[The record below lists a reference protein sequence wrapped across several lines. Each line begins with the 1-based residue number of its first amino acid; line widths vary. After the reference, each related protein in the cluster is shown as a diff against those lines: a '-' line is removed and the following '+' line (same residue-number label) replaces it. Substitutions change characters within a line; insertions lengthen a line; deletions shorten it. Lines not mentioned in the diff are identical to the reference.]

1 MAIIRSAN
9 TTGAKANSTYSGNIS
24 LDHGQGELVS
34 YQTDSGGNKYQAYKM
49 DAQGIHYYNELG
61 VEITKIAPDGTH
73 YYNNNGNLLC
83 KIAPDGTYYYD
94 NSGNLLCKVAPDGT
108 YYYDAS
114 GNLLTKIAP
123 NGTHYYDASGHLLTK
138 ISVNGFDYYDA
149 NGITR
154 INIGASGAG
163 MIRIEM
169 FDTDGT
175 PRTWLGQSPA
185 DGDQV
190 AAVSVSGENVETNL
204 GGVSLLSQPVLL
216 GGDNTPNNNNNEEI
230 I

>member
-61 VEITKIAPDGTH
+61 AEITR
-73 YYNNNGNLLC
+73 
-83 KIAPDGTYYYD
+83 IAPDGTYYYD
-94 NSGNLLCKVAPDGT
+94 ENGNLLCKVAPDGT

-123 NGTHYYDASGHLLTK
+123 DGTHYYDASGNLLTK

-154 INIGASGAG
+154 INIGASSAG

-216 GGDNTPNNNNNEEI
+216 GGDNTPNNNDNEEI

>member
-9 TTGAKANSTYSGNIS
+9 TTGAKSNATYSGNIA
-24 LDHGQGELVS
+24 LDHGQGEFVS
-34 YQTDSGGNKYQAYKM
+34 YQTDSEGNKYQAYKI
-49 DAQGIHYYNELG
+49 DAQGIHYYNEFG
-61 VEITKIAPDGTH
+61 IEITKIAPDGTY
-73 YYNNNGNLLC
+73 YYNSNGSL
-83 KIAPDGTYYYD
+83 I
-94 NSGNLLCKVAPDGT
+94 CKVAPDGT
-108 YYYDAS
+108 YYYD
-114 GNLLTKIAP
+114 GNGHLLTKIAP
-123 NGTHYYDASGHLLTK
+123 DGTHYYDASGNLLTK

-154 INIGASGAG
+154 INIGASNAG

-175 PRTWLGQSPA
+175 PRTWIGQDPS

-190 AAVSVSGENVETNL
+190 SATSVQGENVETNL

-216 GGDNTPNNNNNEEI
+216 GGDNNTNNNSEESI
-230 I
+230 

>member
-61 VEITKIAPDGTH
+61 AEITR
-73 YYNNNGNLLC
+73 
-83 KIAPDGTYYYD
+83 IAPDGTYYYG

-123 NGTHYYDASGHLLTK
+123 DGTHYYDASGNLLTK

>member
-61 VEITKIAPDGTH
+61 AEITR
-73 YYNNNGNLLC
+73 
-83 KIAPDGTYYYD
+83 IAPDGTYYYD

-108 YYYDAS
+108 YYYGAS

-123 NGTHYYDASGHLLTK
+123 DGTHYYDASGNLLTK

-204 GGVSLLSQPVLL
+204 GGGLSLLSQPVLL
-216 GGDNTPNNNNNEEI
+216 GGDNTPNDNNNEEI

>member
-61 VEITKIAPDGTH
+61 TEITR
-73 YYNNNGNLLC
+73 
-83 KIAPDGTYYYD
+83 IAPDGTYYYD

-123 NGTHYYDASGHLLTK
+123 DGTHYYDSSGNLLTK

-204 GGVSLLSQPVLL
+204 GGGSLLSQPVLL

>member
-61 VEITKIAPDGTH
+61 AEITR
-73 YYNNNGNLLC
+73 
-83 KIAPDGTYYYD
+83 IAPDGTYYYN
-94 NSGNLLCKVAPDGT
+94 NSGSLLCKVAPDGT

-114 GNLLTKIAP
+114 EN
-123 NGTHYYDASGHLLTK
+123 LLTK

-154 INIGASGAG
+154 INIGASSAG

-204 GGVSLLSQPVLL
+204 GGVSLLNQPVLL

>member
-1 MAIIRSAN
+1 MTIIRSAN
-9 TTGAKANSTYSGNIS
+9 TTGAKSNSTYSGNIS

-34 YQTDSGGNKYQAYKM
+34 YQTDSGGNRYQSYKM
-49 DAQGIHYYNELG
+49 DASGIHYYNALG
-61 VEITKIAPDGTH
+61 TEITR
-73 YYNNNGNLLC
+73 
-83 KIAPDGTYYYD
+83 IAPDGTYYYN
-94 NSGNLLCKVAPDGT
+94 NSGNLLAKVAPDGT

-114 GNLLTKIAP
+114 GHLLTKIAP
-123 NGTHYYDASGHLLTK
+123 DGTNHYDASGHLLTK

-154 INIGASGAG
+154 INIGASSAG
-163 MIRIEM
+163 RIRIEM

-190 AAVSVSGENVETNL
+190 AAVSVSGQNVETE
-204 GGVSLLSQPVLL
+204 LSS
-216 GGDNTPNNNNNEEI
+216 
-230 I
+230 

>member
-49 DAQGIHYYNELG
+49 DAQGIHYYNALG
-61 VEITKIAPDGTH
+61 TEITR
-73 YYNNNGNLLC
+73 
-83 KIAPDGTYYYD
+83 IAPDGTYYYN

-123 NGTHYYDASGHLLTK
+123 DGTHYYDANGNLLTK

-154 INIGASGAG
+154 INIGASSAG

>member
-49 DAQGIHYYNELG
+49 NAQGIHYYNELG
-61 VEITKIAPDGTH
+61 AEITR
-73 YYNNNGNLLC
+73 
-83 KIAPDGTYYYD
+83 IAPDGTYYYD
-94 NSGNLLCKVAPDGT
+94 NNGNLLCKVAPDGT

-114 GNLLTKIAP
+114 GNQLTKIAP
-123 NGTHYYDASGHLLTK
+123 DGTHYYDASGNLLTK

-204 GGVSLLSQPVLL
+204 GGGLSLLSQPVLL
-216 GGDNTPNNNNNEEI
+216 GGDNTPNNNDNEEI

>member
-61 VEITKIAPDGTH
+61 AEITR
-73 YYNNNGNLLC
+73 
-83 KIAPDGTYYYD
+83 IAPDGTYYYD
-94 NSGNLLCKVAPDGT
+94 ENGNLLCKVAPDGT
-108 YYYDAS
+108 YYYDAN

-123 NGTHYYDASGHLLTK
+123 DGTHYYDASGNLLTK

-154 INIGASGAG
+154 INIGASSAG

-216 GGDNTPNNNNNEEI
+216 GGENTPNNNNNEEI

>member
-24 LDHGQGELVS
+24 LDHGQGEFVS

-49 DAQGIHYYNELG
+49 DAQGIHYYNALG
-61 VEITKIAPDGTH
+61 DEITR
-73 YYNNNGNLLC
+73 
-83 KIAPDGTYYYD
+83 IAPDGTYYYN

-114 GNLLTKIAP
+114 GNLLTKI
-123 NGTHYYDASGHLLTK
+123 
-138 ISVNGFDYYDA
+138 SVNGFDYYDA

-154 INIGASGAG
+154 INIGASSAG

-175 PRTWLGQSPA
+175 PRTWIGQNPSG
-185 DGDQV
+185 GDQV

-204 GGVSLLSQPVLL
+204 GGVSLLSQPVLSTPAIQPDSED
-216 GGDNTPNNNNNEEI
+216 DNSEAE
-230 I
+230 

>member
-1 MAIIRSAN
+1 MAIVRSAN

-61 VEITKIAPDGTH
+61 AEITR
-73 YYNNNGNLLC
+73 
-83 KIAPDGTYYYD
+83 IAPDGTYYYD

-123 NGTHYYDASGHLLTK
+123 DGTHYYDASGNLLTK

-204 GGVSLLSQPVLL
+204 GGGSLLSQPVLL
-216 GGDNTPNNNNNEEI
+216 GGDNTPNNNNSEEI

>member
-61 VEITKIAPDGTH
+61 AEITR
-73 YYNNNGNLLC
+73 
-83 KIAPDGTYYYD
+83 IAPDGTYYYD

-123 NGTHYYDASGHLLTK
+123 DGTHYYDASGNLLTK

-204 GGVSLLSQPVLL
+204 GGVSLLSQPVLF
-216 GGDNTPNNNNNEEI
+216 GENTPNNNNNEEI

>member
-61 VEITKIAPDGTH
+61 AEITR
-73 YYNNNGNLLC
+73 
-83 KIAPDGTYYYD
+83 IAPDGTYYYD
-94 NSGNLLCKVAPDGT
+94 ENGNLLCKVAPDGT

-123 NGTHYYDASGHLLTK
+123 DGTHYYDASGNLLTK

-154 INIGASGAG
+154 INIGASSAG
-163 MIRIEM
+163 RIRIEM

-175 PRTWLGQSPA
+175 PRTWIGQNPA

-204 GGVSLLSQPVLL
+204 GGGLSLLSQPVLL
-216 GGDNTPNNNNNEEI
+216 GGDNTPNDNNNEEI